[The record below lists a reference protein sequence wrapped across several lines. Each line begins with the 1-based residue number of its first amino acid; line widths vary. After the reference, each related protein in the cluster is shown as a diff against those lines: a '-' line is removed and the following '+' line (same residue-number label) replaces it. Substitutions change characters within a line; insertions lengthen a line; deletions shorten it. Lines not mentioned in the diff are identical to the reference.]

1 MTPEL
6 EIRRLA
12 LLSAQGMVAVL
23 RNTAD
28 LQRVVLEAQSAVLG
42 EALGK
47 LDSAREAVSG
57 VRGRL
62 DEDVAK
68 ARAAVGQSQAEL
80 DWINNELGK
89 IVAQQ

>member
-28 LQRVVLEAQSAVLG
+28 LQRVVLESQATALG
-42 EALGK
+42 EALAQ
-47 LDSAREAVSG
+47 LDSARETVSG

>member
-28 LQRVVLEAQSAVLG
+28 LQRVVLESQATALG
-42 EALGK
+42 EALAL
-47 LDSAREAVSG
+47 LDSVRDTVSG

>member
-28 LQRVVLEAQSAVLG
+28 LQRVVLESQATALG
-42 EALGK
+42 EALAE
-47 LDSAREAVSG
+47 LDSVRDTVSG

>member
-28 LQRVVLEAQSAVLG
+28 LQRVVLESQATALG
-42 EALGK
+42 EALAE
-47 LDSAREAVSG
+47 LDSVRETVSG